1 MPKAA
6 NTKIGVP
13 NPLKITARLD
23 QRDVRI
29 VLIMSPKMNMLI
41 NTNLSYTN
49 CSYFVIKYSA

>member
-13 NPLKITARLD
+13 KPPKKSARLD
-23 QRDVRI
+23 QRDVKI
-29 VLIMSPKMNMLI
+29 VLIMSPKMNVLT

-49 CSYFVIKYSA
+49 